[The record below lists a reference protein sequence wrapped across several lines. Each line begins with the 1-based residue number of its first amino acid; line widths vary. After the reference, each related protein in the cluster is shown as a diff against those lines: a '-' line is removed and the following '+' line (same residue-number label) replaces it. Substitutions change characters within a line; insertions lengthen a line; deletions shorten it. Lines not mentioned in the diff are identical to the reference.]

1 MQCRERRE
9 TSDMNDFSAY
19 VGGRI
24 RLYRQMKQYTI
35 ATLADMIHKS
45 KSTLSKYENGEIT
58 LDIVTLLEIARA
70 LDIGVQQLVDYPPES
85 EKKKREGFF
94 PERQIFV
101 YFYDGRRGKIVRNL
115 LETGTD
121 STATFYNDVPD
132 LSHPEECR
140 NLYFGTVDYYDTIT
154 NFSLDSQSNRI
165 ERLTLCAANPF
176 DRGEQV
182 LGMLSGLSRYPML
195 PVSIKCVLSP
205 KPLPENAEMREKLI
219 LSPKD
224 IKLIRSLNMFA
235 VEQRG

>member
-1 MQCRERRE
+1 
-9 TSDMNDFSAY
+9 MNDVSVY
-19 VGGRI
+19 VGSRI
-24 RLYRQMKQYTI
+24 RLYRQMKKYTI
-35 ATLADMIHKS
+35 AALAEKIHKS

-58 LDIVTLLEIARA
+58 LDVETLWEIARA
-70 LDIGVQQLVDYPPES
+70 LGIDVQQLMDYPPEN
-85 EKKKREGFF
+85 KREKAMGFF
-94 PERQIFV
+94 PERRIFV
-101 YFYDGRRGKIVRNL
+101 YFYDGRSKKIIRNL
-115 LETGTD
+115 LETG
-121 STATFYNDVPD
+121 SGASATFYNDVPD

-140 NLYFGTVDYYDTIT
+140 NLYFGSVDYFDTIT

-205 KPLPENAEMREKLI
+205 KPLPENEEMREKLV

-224 IKLIRSLNMFA
+224 IKLIRALNMFA
-235 VEQRG
+235 VEQR

>member
-1 MQCRERRE
+1 
-9 TSDMNDFSAY
+9 MNQIAVS
-19 VGGRI
+19 VGSRI
-24 RLYRQMKQYTI
+24 RLYRQMKKYTI

-58 LDIVTLLEIARA
+58 IDVETLYEIASALEIRMEQLLDCQPAARPA
-70 LDIGVQQLVDYPPES
+70 GG
-85 EKKKREGFF
+85 KKEEGFF
-94 PERQIFV
+94 PERRIYV
-101 YFYDGRRGKIVRNL
+101 YFYDGRRGKIIRNL
-115 LETGTD
+115 LETGAGA
-121 STATFYNDVPD
+121 TATLYNDIPD
-132 LSHPEECR
+132 FDHPEACR
-140 NLYFGTVDYYDTIT
+140 NLYFGTVDYFDTIT

-205 KPLPENAEMREKLI
+205 KPLPEDEEMLQKLI
-219 LSPKD
+219 LSQKD
-224 IKLIRSLNMFA
+224 VKLIRSLNMFA